1 MPLISVLLFRQWPW
15 RWWTTSTSWSLTSGT
30 PSSPV
35 MTRGCVSWSSTVRT
49 TTTTTTARGQGAETR
64 DIWRGD
70 ALVKNK
76 QKTKKLVL
84 CTDKQ
89 KSPNQ
94 LVLYSD
100 KQKHLE
106 SWIVGF
112 HYSKSNKQKDP
123 KQTNPPWTVLNS
135 DEKPQWFVLYFDNSN
150 NNSENSWFFT
160 LTKKQ
165 KTTHTCGWFGY
176 QYTHERKKGSG
187 KNVVWQQ
194 QQKHLVRCSE
204 MNKQMAGSLF
214 L

>member
-70 ALVKNK
+70 ALIKNK

-123 KQTNPPWTVLNS
+123 KQPNPPWTVGS
-135 DEKPQWFVLYFDNSN
+135 QFW
-150 NNSENSWFFT
+150 W
-160 LTKKQ
+160 
-165 KTTHTCGWFGY
+165 KTTMVC
-176 QYTHERKKGSG
+176 SLL
-187 KNVVWQQ
+187 WQQ
-194 QQKHLVRCSE
+194 QQQQWKQLVLHSDKKTKNNPHLWLVWLSVYPRKKKRERKKCGLTTT
-204 MNKQMAGSLF
+204 KKALGPLF
-214 L
+214 WNE